1 MNYVLTEHARKR
13 CKKRKILDAWI
24 LATIEHPARMESDN
38 EDPTLVHA
46 LRAIPDKGFRVLRVI
61 YNETRDPMTVVTIYF
76 DDEMSDL

>member
-1 MNYVLTEHARKR
+1 MDSGNHRAPGRTEN
-13 CKKRKILDAWI
+13 DA
-24 LATIEHPARMESDN
+24 

>member
-1 MNYVLTEHARKR
+1 MNGFWQPSSTRHEREN
-13 CKKRKILDAWI
+13 DA
-24 LATIEHPARMESDN
+24 